1 MGGVSKGLRADG
13 RAPPGIPIKDF
24 SKVFKKVPD
33 SPVISN
39 KPITNLRGGKR
50 AGSGRKRKT
59 EIIEH
64 QSQPVGAPVIE
75 DGTPGAFLIERMND
89 ESVEMKL
96 RLDAAK
102 ALLPYCHARMPEP
115 SKQAAADAAIKS
127 AQVGTSWDGLLQ

>member
-1 MGGVSKGLRADG
+1 MDGDRLVSQSKIFQR
-13 RAPPGIPIKDF
+13 F
-24 SKVFKKVPD
+24 SKKVAN

-39 KPITNLRGGKR
+39 KPITNLRGGAR
-50 AGSGRKRKT
+50 PGAGRKRKT

-75 DGTPGAFLIERMND
+75 EGTPGAFLIERMND